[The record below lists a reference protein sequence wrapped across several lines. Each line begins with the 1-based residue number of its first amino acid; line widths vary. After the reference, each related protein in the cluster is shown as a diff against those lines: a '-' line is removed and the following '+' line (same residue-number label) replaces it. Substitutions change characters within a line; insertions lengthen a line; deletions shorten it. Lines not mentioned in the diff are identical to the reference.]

1 MKSLVFDSTEWI
13 NISDILE
20 SNGDQT
26 VTDAIEDV
34 EKGIIAKHYHDPIVV
49 TETPTTGHFL
59 INDGFHRVA
68 EHILNGDRQIEAD
81 IYILE

>member
-1 MKSLVFDSTEWI
+1 MNNLAFDSTEWI
-13 NISDILE
+13 DISGILE

-26 VTDAIEDV
+26 VTQAKRDV
-34 EKGIIAKHYHDPIVV
+34 QKGIIAKRYNDAIIV
-49 TETPTTGHFL
+49 TQTPSGYFM

-68 EHILNGDRQIEAD
+68 EHIINGETEIEAD